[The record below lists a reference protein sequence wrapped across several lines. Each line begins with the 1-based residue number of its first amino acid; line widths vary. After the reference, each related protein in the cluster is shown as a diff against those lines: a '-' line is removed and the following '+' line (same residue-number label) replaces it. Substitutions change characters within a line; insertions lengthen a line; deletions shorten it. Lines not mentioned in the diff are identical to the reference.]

1 MVSSAIK
8 LELSKWLKK
17 IWCNLE
23 KSCDWPISN
32 SLGFVSGSWILLS
45 LIDFHLSA
53 RVDDFLVQDLSS
65 FFEIFNWSRCVAFL
79 RFLDFQRT
87 LRNFVM
93 KSWGTYSIKYFLF
106 YLAFFKNSTL
116 KAQKDEKDFFW
127 GFKHDD
133 KGTLLY

>member
-1 MVSSAIK
+1 MSFPNG
-8 LELSKWLKK
+8 WKK

-23 KSCDWPISN
+23 KSCDILISN

-93 KSWGTYSIKYFLF
+93 KSWGTYSIKSFLF
-106 YLAFFKNSTL
+106 YLLSSFLTNSTL
-116 KAQKDEKDFFW
+116 KAQKDEKPIHFEMLNMMVDVFDCT
-127 GFKHDD
+127 K
-133 KGTLLY
+133 